1 MRYLISILLITFLYA
16 CPSMAANVRT
26 TTDTIAPKSQFL
38 GYPIAFY
45 LPETRWG
52 FGAAGFYNFR
62 FRGESSASNPSQFQ
76 FSVNYT
82 QNKQIIFTIPFE
94 LYLKENRW
102 KAKGEISYFRYVYN
116 FYGIGTDALFEDRET
131 FTATYPRFRMDLLRR
146 YGNIFTGFRFRQ
158 DRMKITNQKPG
169 GLLQNNLIT
178 GNEGGIISGFGWV
191 FQWDKRNFIYNPN
204 KGFFID
210 MELFANGK
218 YTGSDFSYRRM
229 SVDASTYFKLA
240 EDHTIAV
247 QCSTATIAGDPI
259 FYDMLYFGSPRVMRG
274 IQDRRFK
281 DRNLMVWQTEYRF
294 PIYRRLQGVSF
305 LSTGTVAPRY
315 SDLFTNVWKF
325 SYGAGLRLVL
335 NKADRVRL
343 RLDYG
348 LTPGEGGAFYA
359 TIHDAF

>member
-1 MRYLISILLITFLYA
+1 
-16 CPSMAANVRT
+16 MASKENVW
-26 TTDTIAPKSQFL
+26 TDTLTTKSQFL

-62 FRGESSASNPSQFQ
+62 FRGESASSNPSQFQ

-94 LYLKENRW
+94 LYINENRW

-116 FYGIGTDALFEDRET
+116 FYGIGTTARFEDRET
-131 FTATYPRFRMDLLRR
+131 FTATYPRFRVDLLRR
-146 YGNIFTGFRFRQ
+146 FNKVFTGLRFRQ
-158 DRMKITNQKPG
+158 DRMKITNQKIG
-169 GLLQNNLIT
+169 GLLQNSMIT
-178 GNEGGIISGFGWV
+178 GNDGGIISGFGAV
-191 FQWDKRNFIYNPN
+191 FQWDTRNFLYNPT

-210 MELFANGK
+210 MEWFANGP

-229 SVDASTYFKLA
+229 SLDAATYIKLA
-240 EDHTIAV
+240 ENHTVAV
-247 QCSTATIAGDPI
+247 QCSTATLSGDPI

-305 LSTGTVAPRY
+305 FSTGTVAPTY
-315 SDLFTNVWKF
+315 SQLFNNTWKI
-325 SYGAGLRLVL
+325 SYGAGLRIIL

-348 LTPGEGGAFYA
+348 LTPREGGAFYA